1 MMAIIR
7 YSNGDN
13 MTVAFRDF
21 HDTLVKNLETY
32 MGEYESFIDYGPELF
47 KVMCDLLNCE
57 IDHSLRLPLCGAIA
71 YYVTPDDVI
80 PENIYGPYG
89 YIDDIYLSSHVLKL
103 VADRHGWEFIQ
114 NVCSCD
120 IKDVV
125 AECESKSLQILN
137 DDEIRR
143 ILEYIG
149 L

>member
-13 MTVAFRDF
+13 MTVAFEYF
-21 HDTLVKNLETY
+21 YDTLIKNLETY
-32 MGEYESFIDYGPELF
+32 SGEYESFIDYGPRLF
-47 KVMCDLLNCE
+47 KLLCDLLNSE
-57 IDHSLRLPLCGAIA
+57 IDSSLRLPICGAIA

-103 VADRHGWEFIQ
+103 VAENHGWEFIQ
-114 NVCSCD
+114 QNSSPD
-120 IKDVV
+120 IREVIL
-125 AECESKSLQILN
+125 ECESKSLEILK
-137 DDEIRR
+137 DDEIKS
-143 ILEYIG
+143 ILNYIG